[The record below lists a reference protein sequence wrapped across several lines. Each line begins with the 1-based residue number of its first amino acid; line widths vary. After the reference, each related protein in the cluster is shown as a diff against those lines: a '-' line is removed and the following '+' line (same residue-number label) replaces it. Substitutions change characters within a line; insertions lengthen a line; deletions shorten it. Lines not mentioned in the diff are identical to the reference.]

1 MPTASNPPALDLS
14 ARIPELDGLRGLAIG
29 MVLVFHYFGLTVQ
42 ARPASLLA
50 YAMVP
55 VRLSWTGVDLFFV
68 LSGFLIG
75 GILLDART
83 STNYFQIFYTRRFFR
98 IVPIYV
104 ALLLVFSA
112 FVFAAQ
118 RMHNGDFTWLTAD
131 RLPWYSFWTFTQNFW
146 MAHTAGLGASGL
158 AVTWSLAVEEQFYLT
173 LPLVVRFLFGRWLLA
188 CVMTGIGLAPL
199 ARIAIRQIWPQNWV
213 ATTVLM
219 PCRADALLFG
229 VLAAVLIRDD
239 VWKARIQRNNLFFA
253 ISIPALLLGIVFLTL
268 KAPGSQILLMQRV
281 GYTWLALFYV
291 QVLLYSVTRPDSLVS
306 YALRFKWLGWLGS
319 IAYGT
324 YLLHQTIQ
332 GALFGY
338 FWGREPRI
346 TGGYTFLTTLIALAL
361 TLAIARLS
369 WRHFESPLI
378 RFGHRSGYTFAE
390 SSSKALPQPA
400 PEADWP

>member
-1 MPTASNPPALDLS
+1 
-14 ARIPELDGLRGLAIG
+14 
-29 MVLVFHYFGLTVQ
+29 MV
-42 ARPASLLA
+42 A
-50 YAMVP
+50 
-55 VRLSWTGVDLFFV
+55 VRLSWTGVVLFFV

-75 GILLDART
+75 GILLAARP

-306 YALRFKWLGWLGS
+306 YALRFKSLGWPGS
-319 IAYGT
+319 LAYRT

-332 GALFGY
+332 RPPRHSLEARLRSPISPLRRKKDETFWALKAVSLEVREGEVLGLIGRNGAGKTTLLKILSRITRPTTGWAEIHGRVGSLLEVGTGFHPELT
-338 FWGREPRI
+338 GRENTYLSGAI
-346 TGGYTFLTTLIALAL
+346 LGMGKAE
-361 TLAIARLS
+361 IARK
-369 WRHFESPLI
+369 FDEI
-378 RFGHRSGYTFAE
+378 VAFAQ
-390 SSSKALPQPA
+390 LG
-400 PEADWP
+400 